1 MKFDVNEISSL
12 IKQEIGRYR
21 SQVDVARVGR
31 VLEVAD
37 GIARI
42 YGLDSA
48 MAGEMLEF
56 EGGVR
61 GEVFNLEEESVGAI
75 IYGDYRKVTESS
87 TVRSSGTVL
96 TAPVGF
102 GLTGRVVDALCEP
115 LDGGGPVESDSRRLV
130 EYPAPGIADRLPVNE
145 PLATGIKSIDSMIP
159 IGRGQRELIIGDR
172 KTGKTAIA
180 LDTIINQKD
189 TGVICIYTAIGQK
202 ESTVAEVVRTLQ
214 GHEAMAHTI
223 VISACASESAAMQF
237 VAPYT
242 ATAVA
247 EYFMYEHGKDTLCVY
262 DDLSKHAIAYRELSL
277 LLRRP
282 PGREAYPGDIFY
294 LHSRLLERSAK
305 VTDALGGGSLTA
317 LPIVET
323 LEGQVSAYI
332 PTNIISITDG
342 QIYLDRELFLSGVR
356 PAIDVGISVS
366 RVGGHAQPE
375 AMKKVAPKLRLDL
388 AAFRELQSFA
398 RLGTELDPA
407 AQKQLDLGSRMVE
420 VLKQKQFAPLSVGE
434 QVIGILAGSAGLLAD
449 IEVSRVAHFVE
460 ELLSWI
466 KLEAP
471 EYIDAINETGDLSDE
486 LIESIKEA
494 IEAFKTLYRF
504 SFGG

>member
-56 EGGVR
+56 EGGVM
-61 GEVFNLEEESVGAI
+61 GEAFNLEEESVGAI

-96 TAPVGF
+96 TVPVGF
-102 GLTGRVVDALCEP
+102 GLMGRVVDALCEP
-115 LDGGGPVESDSRRLV
+115 MDGGGPVESDARRLV
-130 EYPAPGIADRLPVNE
+130 EYPAPGIADRHPVNE

-189 TGVICIYTAIGQK
+189 TGVICVYVAIGQK
-202 ESTVAEVVRTLQ
+202 ESTVAEVVRTLEV
-214 GHEAMAHTI
+214 HEAMAHTI
-223 VISACASESAAMQF
+223 VISACAAESAAMQF
-237 VAPYT
+237 VAPYA

-247 EYFMYEHGKDTLCVY
+247 EYFMYEHGKHTLCVY

-294 LHSRLLERSAK
+294 LHSRLLERSAR

-332 PTNIISITDG
+332 PTNVISITDG

-388 AAFRELQSFA
+388 AAFRELQDFA

-407 AQKQLDLGSRMVE
+407 AQKQLDLGCRMVE
-420 VLKQKQFAPLSVGE
+420 VLKQKQFAPLGVGE
-434 QVIGILAGSAGLLAD
+434 QVISILAGSSGLLED
-449 IEVSRVAHFVE
+449 IDVSRVAHFVE

-471 EYIDAINETGDLSDE
+471 EYIDTINETGDLSDE
-486 LIESIKEA
+486 LIESLKEA